1 MGSLNPFKKPP
12 KSVAAQVTYNVVQP
26 SVEAKRT
33 ETLAEL
39 KDKEKED
46 LLNKN
51 RGKKSLLSGGFGGYT
66 RSLFAAT
73 KGSGDTLG

>member
-12 KSVAAQVTYNVVQP
+12 KPKAAQITYNVTQAA
-26 SVEAKRT
+26 EEQRT
-33 ETLAEL
+33 ETLADL

>member
-1 MGSLNPFKKPP
+1 MGSFNPFKKPP
-12 KSVAAQVTYNVVQP
+12 KPVAAQVTYNVNQAT
-26 SVEAKRT
+26 EEKRT
-33 ETLAEL
+33 ETLSDL

-73 KGSGDTLG
+73 QGSGDTLG